1 MSMLSMTGKVI
12 HVFESPKGE
21 RKDGTEYGGQD
32 KVQILGENPLP
43 NGETRFGL
51 VDLTAHDSSHFRTF
65 QGQEVT
71 FPIGVLAAAKNQIVY
86 FIPRGALPVLS
97 SPPAKFGADVSK
109 KVIL

>member
-1 MSMLSMTGKVI
+1 MSMISMTGKVI

-21 RKDGTEYGGQD
+21 RKDGTAYGGQD
-32 KVQILGENPLP
+32 KVQILGENLLP

-51 VDLTAHDSSHFRTF
+51 IDLTAHDSKAFREF
-65 QGQEVT
+65 QGKDVS
-71 FPIGVLAAAKNQIVY
+71 FPVGVMAAAKNQLVY
-86 FIPRGALPVLS
+86 FIPKGAQPVLS

>member
-32 KVQILGENPLP
+32 KVQILGENLLP

-51 VDLTAHDSSHFRTF
+51 IDLTAHDSKPFRDF
-65 QGQEVT
+65 QGKDVSI
-71 FPIGVLAAAKNQIVY
+71 PIGIMAAAKNQLIY
-86 FIPRGALPVLS
+86 FIPKGAKPSLAIPIKQQLA
-97 SPPAKFGADVSK
+97 PKFGDA
-109 KVIL
+109 